1 MPTSDRPEPD
11 TETPAA
17 RGRRSFWQRWLAAAR
32 LDASLYHEI
41 EDDPSAILQAFV
53 IVAIA
58 GLARGLAAVANDDLV
73 GITGSLV
80 IAFVS
85 WFIVTALLWFVGVVI
100 DRDTSGFFELMRTV
114 GFAASPLVFLCV
126 VALPLVSA
134 PAIVLGVKVVTHAA
148 AAAALVIAAREALD
162 VSTLRASV
170 ICGLV
175 IGVLAIVVVYL
186 LNALALRLQGI
197 LDVVISAASQ
207 T

>member
-1 MPTSDRPEPD
+1 MPTSDHPESD
-11 TETPAA
+11 EVHHSTPI
-17 RGRRSFWQRWLAAAR
+17 RRSFWQRWLAATR
-32 LDASLYHEI
+32 LDATVYHEV
-41 EDDPSAILQAFV
+41 EDDPSAILQAFS

-73 GITGSLV
+73 GVAGSLV
-80 IAFVS
+80 IAFSS

-114 GFAASPLVFLCV
+114 GFAASPLVLLCV
-126 VALPLVSA
+126 VALPFVSA
-134 PAIVLGVKVVTHAA
+134 PTVVLGVKIVTHVA

-162 VSTLRASV
+162 VSTLRAGA

-197 LDVVISAASQ
+197 LDVVVSAASQ